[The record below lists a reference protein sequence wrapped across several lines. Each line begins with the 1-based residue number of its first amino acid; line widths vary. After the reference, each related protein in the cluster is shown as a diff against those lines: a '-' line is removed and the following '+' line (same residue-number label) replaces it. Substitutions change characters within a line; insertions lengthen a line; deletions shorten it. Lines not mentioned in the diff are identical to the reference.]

1 MRELGFADRRSPP
14 ARPRDLGHRS
24 ITSTAVY
31 AALAP
36 SRLDSKRSPKLHR
49 RTGNCAPY
57 FDMQEHEAWR
67 NAEIYAR
74 RCSGLTLTAIA
85 REFQLSR
92 ETVREIA
99 RRMERKARWCA
110 AQLPGELNEA
120 ASVGRPKRAAPDRNQ
135 CG

>member
-1 MRELGFADRRSPP
+1 
-14 ARPRDLGHRS
+14 
-24 ITSTAVY
+24 
-31 AALAP
+31 
-36 SRLDSKRSPKLHR
+36 LHR
-49 RTGNCAPY
+49 RTGNSAPY
-57 FDMQEHEAWR
+57 FDMQEHKAWR

-110 AQLPGELNEA
+110 AQLRGELNEA
-120 ASVGRPKRAAPDRNQ
+120 ASVGPASAGTAGAPGRNQ